1 MTRRRVRVVAFGLA
15 TGCLGNFP
23 AFGQTTQARR
33 AGDAARGET
42 ERRAQPQQ
50 PINNGVAQQAG
61 AAMRQHGSS
70 LLKASMATKAERGQ
84 APERGQARLADVSF
98 GAVPEPVP
106 RTLRKHDQVTII
118 VREESQFRSKGSSE
132 LKKDTEFQARLDEWI
147 RLHPSNWAIEGGAA
161 GANPPSIKYTGK
173 RDFKGEG
180 QVDRSDQFTT
190 RVQAEVVDVKPN
202 GTLVLQ
208 ARSRI
213 KTDDEERFFILT
225 GVCRAED
232 VNADNTILSSQLYDK
247 QIDQR
252 NKGNVRNAT
261 RKGWLENLLDVISP
275 F

>member
-1 MTRRRVRVVAFGLA
+1 MKRLHAKLVALGILT
-15 TGCLGNFP
+15 TGCVGTALGQAQDARGKGNGQP
-23 AFGQTTQARR
+23 APTAAGEGRQKPPR
-33 AGDAARGET
+33 AITNETAQDAA
-42 ERRAQPQQ
+42 
-50 PINNGVAQQAG
+50 
-61 AAMRQHGSS
+61 AAMRRNGSS
-70 LLKASMATKAERGQ
+70 LLKATMNARRDPS
-84 APERGQARLADVSF
+84 QARLADVSF
-98 GAVPEPVP
+98 HAVPEPTP

-213 KTDDEERFFILT
+213 KTDDEEQFFVLT

-247 QIDQR
+247 SIDR
-252 NKGNVRNAT
+252 HSKGNVRNAT